1 MKITYNKCKH
11 TNALYNIT
19 LVCSPT
25 EGLTIMNALRRMATA
40 NDTHP
45 KDRQIAE
52 RMLAEMR
59 GENHDA

>member
-1 MKITYNKCKH
+1 MKITYITTPK
-11 TNALYNIT
+11 TNEMHNIT
-19 LVCSPT
+19 LVCSPI

-59 GENHDA
+59 GESHDD

>member
-1 MKITYNKCKH
+1 
-11 TNALYNIT
+11 
-19 LVCSPT
+19 
-25 EGLTIMNALRRMATA
+25 MNALRRMATA

>member
-1 MKITYNKCKH
+1 MKITFIKTPETNKIH
-11 TNALYNIT
+11 NIT
-19 LVCSPT
+19 LVCSPI
-25 EGLTIMNALRRMATA
+25 EGLTIMAALRRMATA

-59 GENHDA
+59 GKDRDD

>member
-1 MKITYNKCKH
+1 MKVTYIKTPEANEIH
-11 TNALYNIT
+11 NIT
-19 LVCSPT
+19 LVCSPI

>member
-1 MKITYNKCKH
+1 MKITYNRCKH
-11 TNALYNIT
+11 TNALHNVT
-19 LVCSPT
+19 LVCSPI

-59 GENHDA
+59 GKNHDA